1 MILHHFVS
9 QLRVCAPSVS
19 WPPAN
24 QPNWLSSQTF
34 LPTNQCPLFSLI
46 INQAFPPFASDYKR
60 KKLIFWLKKMH
71 RYTNGSSPIN
81 NFLFSKQ
88 LHPRVGNC
96 YVITMLHYRSLW
108 VETKQN
114 SWVVTE
120 SNLRIRW
127 QYSRA
132 KLKILRFLALSE
144 ILFLFCSQYSFIV
157 PLAFM
162 ADLSSLLC
170 LGALR
175 ASPLHSAITL
185 TLFTLVLRSGS
196 IGDPWALCSE
206 PDGVLEGDT
215 DWLVGQPVS
224 SIVDRHTDS
233 NSQEWA
239 AQGRQSI
246 AT

>member
-1 MILHHFVS
+1 MLSSLMQSLSAVVLLQQDKGLRPGHRDVSRTKAGHHFRVSVIQNWNQSHTWVVSFSIKQNHITVSTTAIKTAQISVILHHFVS

-60 KKLIFWLKKMH
+60 KKLIFWFKKMH
-71 RYTNGSSPIN
+71 RYTNGSSPIH

-127 QYSRA
+127 
-132 KLKILRFLALSE
+132 
-144 ILFLFCSQYSFIV
+144 
-157 PLAFM
+157 
-162 ADLSSLLC
+162 
-170 LGALR
+170 
-175 ASPLHSAITL
+175 
-185 TLFTLVLRSGS
+185 
-196 IGDPWALCSE
+196 
-206 PDGVLEGDT
+206 
-215 DWLVGQPVS
+215 
-224 SIVDRHTDS
+224 
-233 NSQEWA
+233 
-239 AQGRQSI
+239 
-246 AT
+246 

>member
-24 QPNWLSSQTF
+24 QPNWISSQTF

-60 KKLIFWLKKMH
+60 KKLIFWFKKMH
-71 RYTNGSSPIN
+71 RYTNGSSPIH

-120 SNLRIRW
+120 SNLRIRYTAGLSW
-127 QYSRA
+127 RFWDFLLY
-132 KLKILRFLALSE
+132 LKFCFCIFLSTLFLYLWLSWPTSAPSCASARSVLHRSTRPSPSPSSLWSCALGVSAIRGHSALS
-144 ILFLFCSQYSFIV
+144 
-157 PLAFM
+157 
-162 ADLSSLLC
+162 
-170 LGALR
+170 
-175 ASPLHSAITL
+175 L
-185 TLFTLVLRSGS
+185 TGFWRGTQ
-196 IGDPWALCSE
+196 
-206 PDGVLEGDT
+206 T
-215 DWLVGQPVS
+215 D
-224 SIVDRHTDS
+224 
-233 NSQEWA
+233 
-239 AQGRQSI
+239 
-246 AT
+246 